1 MLLIILTIVIIL
13 TIISSIIYNLNDKLN
28 YYKLRI
34 DKAEKQIE
42 EELDN
47 RYEIVK
53 EIQKTIEKTTKKEF
67 KIYKDLDE
75 LKDKQTI
82 STIEYDNLLNELVNL
97 IYLIENDYPKINK
110 KQEFKDT
117 LTRLNESNTIII
129 AAKSFYNESNTEIN
143 NLLKKFPTNI
153 LGKIKGISIL
163 PNYYIEEDLK
173 DEY

>member
-129 AAKSFYNESNTEIN
+129 AAKSFYNQSNTEIN

>member
-143 NLLKKFPTNI
+143 SLLKKFPTNI